1 MRLKKLYETCMCGQ
15 VEGDFSSSWW
25 VLTPTVVP
33 QVPPEEPAPGT
44 ESKRLLKVQES
55 AETVSSAPRACGI
68 ETFNFHVN
76 SMILNQMERW
86 PFGPHHLLEHD
97 TLWLELMSAIT
108 SRYWCVFLR
117 EMLNSPFVSI
127 ALFAVDRTD
136 RRPLP
141 LQKTGH
147 CVAGST
153 CLSISC
159 SRGSGSWRNRAVLLP
174 RAVRL
179 CHSLPLFTAPQVR
192 SLIWKGRTWRI
203 VRIVFVFHQTNDS
216 CPFKLPSYFFPARC
230 PTQCLVIIGSMF
242 FWWMYWKGSN
252 CDVELLSVCVFVLL
266 SACVCM
272 CAAKMFKVCPFHG
285 DNLSFFPVHV
295 DTCSTT
301 EFKSWVPTRSG
312 VFIIWQG
319 CKLFVCSVL
328 FCCFYC
334 TTSVLMQTR
343 EVKR

>member
-1 MRLKKLYETCMCGQ
+1 MCGQ

-25 VLTPTVVP
+25 LLTPTVVP

-44 ESKRLLKVQES
+44 ESKRFLKVQES

-86 PFGPHHLLEHD
+86 PFGTHHLLEHD
-97 TLWLELMSAIT
+97 TLLLELMSAIS
-108 SRYWCVFLR
+108 SRYWCVFQW

-141 LQKTGH
+141 LQKTGN
-147 CVAGST
+147 CLAGST

-159 SRGSGSWRNRAVLLP
+159 SRGSGSWRNRVVPLP

-179 CHSLPLFTAPQVR
+179 CHSRPLFSAPQVR
-192 SLIWKGRTWRI
+192 SLIWKGRAWRI

-216 CPFKLPSYFFPARC
+216 RPFKLPSYFFPARC
-230 PTQCLVIIGSMF
+230 PTLSCHHRVHAFLMNVLEGFQLWCWI
-242 FWWMYWKGSN
+242 
-252 CDVELLSVCVFVLL
+252 VECVCV
-266 SACVCM
+266 CIIVCM
-272 CAAKMFKVCPFHG
+272 C
-285 DNLSFFPVHV
+285 
-295 DTCSTT
+295 TY
-301 EFKSWVPTRSG
+301 
-312 VFIIWQG
+312 
-319 CKLFVCSVL
+319 VCSQDVQGLPVSWWQPVL
-328 FCCFYC
+328 YSFPYRYLQHNRIQVVSPDAFRGLYN
-334 TTSVLMQTR
+334 LTR
-343 EVKR
+343 L